1 MRTIREAVASDQP
14 ALVAVLSELH
24 PPGGADGTTLPAV
37 RQSAR
42 TFVATDGD
50 GDRVVGVAV
59 ATLVDYGSSSY
70 GMVEELVVTA
80 SARGSGIGTELLDR
94 CRSWLTE
101 AGVEVVFVSAVDA
114 DAERFYGAQGFTP
127 CTGPWLYWAPGS
139 QTNKQNG

>member
-1 MRTIREAVASDQP
+1 MRTIREAAASDQP
-14 ALVAVLSELH
+14 ALVRVLSELH
-24 PPGGADGTTLPAV
+24 PGGTDGTTLPAV

-50 GDRVVGVAV
+50 LVVGVAV

-80 SARGSGIGTELLDR
+80 SARGSGLGTDLLGR
-94 CRSWLTE
+94 CRDWLTQS
-101 AGVEVVFVSAVDA
+101 GVEVVFVSAVDA
-114 DAERFYGAQGFTP
+114 DAERFYGAKGFTA
-127 CTGPWLYWAPGS
+127 CTGPWLYWAPGR